1 MIDENTFEKICRRI
15 DTYRDDMIEL
25 QKALTAVPA
34 VGPINGGDGE
44 MLKAQLLKKCLIK
57 MGFSII
63 SSL

>member
-1 MIDENTFEKICRRI
+1 MIDENTFEKISRRI

-34 VGPINGGDGE
+34 VGPVNGGDGE
-44 MLKAQLLKKCLIK
+44 MLKAQTAEKASYRN
-57 MGFSII
+57 GFYLF